1 MKGELCN
8 AVVVALGTTTRSG
21 IMEWS
26 QKVPPQISYQ
36 LSNECIWGKNYRT
49 PVHRYKSLDF
59 FVIVV
64 SALIIGIDFFTPI
77 STKRN
82 ACSDIANRFRDRFIE
97 DMRTLAVSVVVHG
110 SVTADTITCGS
121 FNCINVRSD
130 EQELPAILLFLPLNH
145 LLDLLTCVTVTC
157 ILLSVSCDH
166 KHRMFRHILGASIR
180 YFGDFVG
187 NREI

>member
-1 MKGELCN
+1 MKQQVYFGEIH
-8 AVVVALGTTTRSG
+8 R
-21 IMEWS
+21 
-26 QKVPPQISYQ
+26 Y
-36 LSNECIWGKNYRT
+36 
-49 PVHRYKSLDF
+49 PVHRCKSFDF
-59 FVIVV
+59 LFFVV

-77 STKRN
+77 STKRD

-97 DMRTLAVSVVVHG
+97 DMRALAVSVVVHG
-110 SVTADTITCGS
+110 SVTADAITRSS

-166 KHRMFRHILGASIR
+166 KHRMFRHILGASI
-180 YFGDFVG
+180 
-187 NREI
+187 

>member
-1 MKGELCN
+1 MGQKLSHP
-8 AVVVALGTTTRSG
+8 RS
-21 IMEWS
+21 
-26 QKVPPQISYQ
+26 QVQI
-36 LSNECIWGKNYRT
+36 IR
-49 PVHRYKSLDF
+49 F

-97 DMRTLAVSVVVHG
+97 NMRTLAVSVLVHG

-166 KHRMFRHILGASIR
+166 KHRMFRHILGASIC